1 MWRHDGIQRKA
12 NYVTHCRE
20 KLAPI
25 HEQLQHEQQL
35 QKTCFSRWPNN
46 ITIPHEVN
54 NKIPHNVIRIGC
66 ANMHCMWRHDG
77 MQRTATYVTHCRKN
91 RASICER
98 MHNEQQHT
106 DHDFRMQHNLK
117 TNTNVSKKSS
127 MMEPV
132 VQTWFV
138 YGGMIVCG
146 EQRIMQA
153 PVAKNCIN
161 LRTQTQR
168 NTI

>member
-35 QKTCFSRWPNN
+35 QKNMFFQMAQQHNN
-46 ITIPHEVN
+46 PARGEQ
-54 NKIPHNVIRIGC
+54 KIPHNVIRIGC

-106 DHDFRMQHNLK
+106 DHDFSDA
-117 TNTNVSKKSS
+117 T
-127 MMEPV
+127 
-132 VQTWFV
+132 
-138 YGGMIVCG
+138 
-146 EQRIMQA
+146 
-153 PVAKNCIN
+153 
-161 LRTQTQR
+161 
-168 NTI
+168 